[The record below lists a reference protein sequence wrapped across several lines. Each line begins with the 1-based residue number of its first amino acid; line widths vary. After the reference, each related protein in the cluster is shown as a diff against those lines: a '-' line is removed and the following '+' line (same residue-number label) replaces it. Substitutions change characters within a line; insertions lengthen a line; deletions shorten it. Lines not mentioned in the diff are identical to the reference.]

1 VSKHRPKRPPRA
13 GAGAGEEL
21 PAVAFESQIRAEAEA
36 VRRASA
42 RFHDALAEDAAASGA
57 AADADVLRRLR
68 AEPITGLGRVVYSSN
83 AVFLMELEGPDPE
96 HPEAPLRAIYKP
108 ARGERPLWDF
118 PRHTLHM
125 REVAAYVVSAAV
137 DDRMVPPTTLRDGP
151 HGAGSVQLFVHGATD
166 EAVVR
171 RDVLEEQL
179 RSLAA
184 LDVLINNADRKRA
197 HLLLGDDG
205 RLHGIDNAL
214 SFLPYPRQRTA
225 LIELGGEPL
234 PDAAAARVRS
244 LAADAE
250 RRAALR
256 DHLGRLLD
264 GDEVTAFEARLDQL
278 ALAPVYPLLDPWD
291 GRPFEWW

>member
-1 VSKHRPKRPPRA
+1 VSKNRPRRPRRGGP
-13 GAGAGEEL
+13 GDDL
-21 PAVAFESQIRAEAEA
+21 PVVAFHSQMRAEAAA

-42 RFHDALAEDAAASGA
+42 RFHDAIAEDAAASGA
-57 AADADVLRRLR
+57 GRDADLLRRLR
-68 AEPITGLGRVVYSSN
+68 AEPVTGMGRVVYSSN
-83 AVFLMELEGPDPE
+83 AVFLLELEGPDPDHTDE
-96 HPEAPLRAIYKP
+96 PLRAIYKP

-118 PRHTLHM
+118 PRHTLYM

-137 DDRMVPPTTLRDGP
+137 DDGIVPPTTLRDGP
-151 HGAGSVQLFVHGATD
+151 HGAGSVQLFVHGASD
-166 EAVVR
+166 DAAVE
-171 RDVLEEQL
+171 RDRLEEQL

-234 PDAAAARVRS
+234 PDAAATRVRS
-244 LAADAE
+244 LAADGE
-250 RRAALR
+250 RRATLR

-264 GDEVTAFEARLDQL
+264 GDEVAAFEERLDQL

>member
-1 VSKHRPKRPPRA
+1 MSKHRPRRPRRD
-13 GAGAGEEL
+13 GTGNDL
-21 PAVAFESQIRAEAEA
+21 PVVAFDSQMRAEAGA

-42 RFHDALAEDAAASGA
+42 RFHKAIAEDAAASGA
-57 AADADVLRRLR
+57 AQDADLLRRLR
-68 AEPITGLGRVVYSSN
+68 TEPVTGIGRVVYSSN
-83 AVFLMELEGPDPE
+83 AVFLMELEGPDPD
-96 HPEAPLRAIYKP
+96 HPDRPLRAIYKP

-137 DDRMVPPTTLRDGP
+137 DDGIVPPTTLREGP
-151 HGAGSVQLFVHGATD
+151 HGAGSVQLFVHGAAD
-166 EAVVR
+166 DAAVE
-171 RDVLEEQL
+171 RDRLEEQL

-184 LDVLINNADRKRA
+184 LDVLINNADRKSA

-234 PDAAAARVRS
+234 PDAAAMRVRS
-244 LAADAE
+244 LAADGQ

-264 GDEVTAFEARLDQL
+264 SDEVAAFEQRLDQL

>member
-1 VSKHRPKRPPRA
+1 MI
-13 GAGAGEEL
+13 
-21 PAVAFESQIRAEAEA
+21 AFEAQIRGEAAA
-36 VRRASA
+36 VRRASR
-42 RFHDALAEDAAASGA
+42 RFGDAVAHDAAASGA
-57 AADADVLRRLR
+57 SQDADLLRRLR
-68 AEPITGLGRVVYSSN
+68 SEPITGIGRVVYSSN
-83 AVFLMELEGPDPE
+83 AVFLIQLEAPDPGHIE
-96 HPEAPLRAIYKP
+96 EPLRAIYKP

-118 PRHTLHM
+118 PLQTLHM
-125 REVAAYVVSAAV
+125 REVAAYVVSAAL
-137 DDRMVPPTTLRDGP
+137 DDGIVPPTTLRDGP
-151 HGAGSVQLFVHGATD
+151 HGPGSVQLFVHGAAD
-166 EAVVR
+166 DASVQR
-171 RDVLEEQL
+171 SVLEEQL

-234 PDAAAARVRS
+234 PDSVAARVRTLS
-244 LAADAE
+244 ADGQ

-264 GDEVTAFEARLDQL
+264 GAEVAAFDQRLDQL
-278 ALAPVYPLLDPWD
+278 ALAAVYPILDPWD